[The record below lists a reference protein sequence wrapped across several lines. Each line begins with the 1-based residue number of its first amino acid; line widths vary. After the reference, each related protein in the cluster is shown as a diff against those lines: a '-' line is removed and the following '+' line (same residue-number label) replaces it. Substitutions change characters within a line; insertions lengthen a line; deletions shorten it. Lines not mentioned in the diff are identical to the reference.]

1 MSTSTVSITAN
12 PAAATRRRPVVV
24 GDKKPGIELVSVDGD
39 KLSADK
45 DLSHS
50 IRGEMAIL
58 EREISREAIHVKKT
72 LPASA
77 ATTLPP
83 RRTNR
88 KGVSKPE
95 KPRWQVVISVFT
107 KNFLLLLVLLGLVQM
122 IRRLA
127 TSSDN
132 NNSAIAS
139 SSSSSARV
147 SEMDRRMGEMEKAL
161 KTTTKAMREI
171 GGLREEL
178 SEKIEGRS
186 VELGNGLK
194 KVVARTE
201 ILEKSLAEL
210 RAKELVSKEDLEI
223 LFDEFNKGK
232 GLDHGYGDMDLGE
245 IKIGGL
251 REELSEKIEGRSVEL
266 GNGLKKLEGR
276 TEILEKSLAELREKE
291 LVSKED
297 LEILFDEFNKGKG
310 LDHGYGDMDLGEI
323 RVFAREIVEKEIE
336 KYAADGLG
344 RVDYALASGGAM
356 VVKHSEPYTT
366 ARGNNWFYATK
377 LKEVHDDAEKML
389 RPSFGEP
396 GQCFPLRGS
405 NGFVEIKLRTAIV
418 PEAVTLEH
426 VAKSVA
432 YDRSS
437 APKHC
442 RVSGWLQGHLPTV
455 QVVDTEKMF
464 LLTEFAYDLEKSNT
478 QTFNVL
484 DSAGSGTIDMVR
496 FDFTSN
502 HGSPSHTC
510 IYRLRVHGREPNS
523 VSLLAA

>member
-24 GDKKPGIELVSVDGD
+24 GDKKPGIELVAVDGE

-77 ATTLPP
+77 TTTLPP

-88 KGVSKPE
+88 KGVAKPE
-95 KPRWQVVISVFT
+95 KPRWQAVISVFT
-107 KNFLLLLVLLGLVQM
+107 KNFLLLLVLLGLIQM

-132 NNSAIAS
+132 SNSAIAS
-139 SSSSSARV
+139 SSFSSARV

-161 KTTTKAMREI
+161 KTTTKAMQVQVDVVDRRIEREI

-194 KVVARTE
+194 KLEGTTE
-201 ILEKSLAEL
+201 ILEKSLVEL

-245 IKIGGL
+245 IRI
-251 REELSEKIEGRSVEL
+251 
-266 GNGLKKLEGR
+266 
-276 TEILEKSLAELREKE
+276 
-291 LVSKED
+291 
-297 LEILFDEFNKGKG
+297 
-310 LDHGYGDMDLGEI
+310 
-323 RVFAREIVEKEIE
+323 FAREIVEKEIE

-356 VVKHSEPYTT
+356 VVKHSEPYTI

-377 LKEVHDDAEKML
+377 LKDVHDDAEKML

-442 RVSGWLQGHLPTV
+442 RVSGWLQGHLPTD

-523 VSLLAA
+523 VSLLAAQS